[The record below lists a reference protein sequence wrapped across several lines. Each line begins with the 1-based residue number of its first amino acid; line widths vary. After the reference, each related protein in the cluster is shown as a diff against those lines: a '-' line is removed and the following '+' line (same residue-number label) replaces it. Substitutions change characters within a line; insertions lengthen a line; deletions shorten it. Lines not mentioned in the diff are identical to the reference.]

1 MVELAHRT
9 RRAPARPTR
18 SGSLSRG
25 VDFLTTDISSADK
38 LTVPIMAVD
47 GYTSAPPTL
56 LLTGWALD
64 PSQQQPTKRG
74 SGMTDLKPV
83 FGR

>member
-1 MVELAHRT
+1 M
-9 RRAPARPTR
+9 
-18 SGSLSRG
+18 G
-25 VDFLTTDISSADK
+25 I
-38 LTVPIMAVD
+38 
-47 GYTSAPPTL
+47 TSAPPTL

-74 SGMTDLKPV
+74 SGMTGLKHV